1 MEAPMSNTLMNP
13 TSWIAIAERMA
24 ERQRRTTSSN
34 ELMTSSNELIML
46 GEREFSDAPLTKAEV
61 RAEVLKW
68 VWQH

>member
-1 MEAPMSNTLMNP
+1 MSNTLMNP

-34 ELMTSSNELIML
+34 ELVML

>member
-34 ELMTSSNELIML
+34 ELIML